1 MQIGEP
7 GGSTIWLFGCVGVEA
22 QRTSRAIRVDA
33 HRVRGVFSVCFAL
46 STVESFLFL
55 RSYLSS
61 RPLSTPLQSRMQA
74 KKRRNPQIS
83 RTILTLWKSAVYRR
97 YLMKSDSRS

>member
-7 GGSTIWLFGCVGVEA
+7 GGSPICLFGCVGPEA
-22 QRTSRAIRVDA
+22 LRTSRAFRVDA

-46 STVESFLFL
+46 SPVESFLFL

-61 RPLSTPLQSRMQA
+61 PLLRTPLESRMQA
-74 KKRRNPQIS
+74 KKWRNPQIS
-83 RTILTLWKSAVYRR
+83 RPSFDSVEIALCRC